1 MNARHQI
8 SPRKVKR
15 YMETISF
22 NDFAKVEIRTGTIIR
37 VEDFERARKPA
48 FRLWI
53 DFGEF
58 GIRKSSAQITAY
70 YDKDTLV
77 GKQIVAVLNFA
88 PRQVADF
95 MSECLVLGAVEA
107 DGNVVL
113 LQTERPTSNG
123 FLVF

>member
-1 MNARHQI
+1 
-8 SPRKVKR
+8 
-15 YMETISF
+15 METISF

>member
-1 MNARHQI
+1 
-8 SPRKVKR
+8 
-15 YMETISF
+15 METISF

-37 VEDFERARKPA
+37 VEDFEKARKPA